1 MVGLSVAS
9 NYPLVP
15 FVQNEADSIV
25 GLCLFMTPSTIILI
39 RAHGAL

>member
-25 GLCLFMTPSTIILI
+25 GLCLFLAPSTIVLI
-39 RAHGAL
+39 RGHKAP